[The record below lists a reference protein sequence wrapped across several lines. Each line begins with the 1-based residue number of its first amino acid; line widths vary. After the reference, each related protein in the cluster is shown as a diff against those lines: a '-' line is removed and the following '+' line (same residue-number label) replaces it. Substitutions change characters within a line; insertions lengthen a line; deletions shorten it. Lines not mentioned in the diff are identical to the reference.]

1 MCHIQAVFHTPG
13 KCHSLRPKHCRIR
26 FLAHATIMADARKN
40 PKHCYRIRSVVGGFQ
55 NTFLDPTGAA
65 KIFRTLEVLGSFEK
79 CTLLFRKSRHKK
91 NLESTSEYGFFPRF
105 GEKWRPSEYAN
116 ASYPGLS
123 FHPPGSAPIGGVKEG
138 EFRDW
143 TKPRA
148 K

>member
-26 FLAHATIMADARKN
+26 FLAHATIMANTRKK
-40 PKHCYRIRSVVGGFQ
+40 PKHCYRIQSVLGGFQ

-79 CTLLFRKSRHKK
+79 CTLLFRKSHHKK

-105 GEKWRPSEYAN
+105 GGKMA
-116 ASYPGLS
+116 AFCVCKCQLS
-123 FHPPGSAPIGGVKEG
+123 WTLFSPPGFSPYSRHEG
-138 EFRDW
+138 R
-143 TKPRA
+143 RVQGLH
-148 K
+148 